1 VRSRFLNDLEVNFWN
16 TNYVSDIT
24 FKNNF
29 CEYNGDFF
37 LTIEYNG
44 DLNTS
49 TRIHEYIV
57 QPNRIV
63 DMLLPSGI
71 LIEEKDFFGKKI
83 MRITGK
89 DKLIS
94 SN

>member
-1 VRSRFLNDLEVNFWN
+1 
-16 TNYVSDIT
+16 
-24 FKNNF
+24 
-29 CEYNGDFF
+29 
-37 LTIEYNG
+37 
-44 DLNTS
+44 
-49 TRIHEYIV
+49 
-57 QPNRIV
+57 
-63 DMLLPSGI
+63 MLLPSGI